1 MIYFSSNA
9 IIDNYN
15 WPVWLQS
22 AVKRRRPMRGVWKN
36 EVCRLL
42 LRFQCPCRWT
52 ALKNVEKY
60 AKWRSNVGRGSV
72 MEFQWWNLL
81 KSIIE
86 SLLNIFFKKSFDIR
100 LFDIMFFGIQNE
112 TFRKKKNVA
121 PLCQKFFCMSENF
134 VFIPQT
140 KKK

>member
-22 AVKRRRPMRGVWKN
+22 AVKRRRPMGRVWKN

-60 AKWRSNVGRGSV
+60 AKWWSNVGRGSV

-121 PLCQKFFCMSENF
+121 PLCQKFFLYVWKFCVYSSN
-134 VFIPQT
+134 
-140 KKK
+140 